1 MVLLHEVTCS
11 DGFHGRARLLESVRL
26 TSMGGFLHNF
36 SFLSA
41 ETMHHTKWIVRIA
54 LLLLVGTVSTTA
66 YLLLHYD
73 EYRQEQVYRQMQYLN
88 SR

>member
-1 MVLLHEVTCS
+1 
-11 DGFHGRARLLESVRL
+11 
-26 TSMGGFLHNF
+26 
-36 SFLSA
+36 
-41 ETMHHTKWIVRIA
+41 MHHTKWIVRIA
-54 LLLLVGTVSTTA
+54 LLLLIGTVSTTA

>member
-1 MVLLHEVTCS
+1 
-11 DGFHGRARLLESVRL
+11 
-26 TSMGGFLHNF
+26 MGGFLHNF

>member
-1 MVLLHEVTCS
+1 
-11 DGFHGRARLLESVRL
+11 FYIISV
-26 TSMGGFLHNF
+26 
-36 SFLSA
+36 FLSA

-54 LLLLVGTVSTTA
+54 LLLLVSTVSTTA

>member
-1 MVLLHEVTCS
+1 
-11 DGFHGRARLLESVRL
+11 
-26 TSMGGFLHNF
+26 MGGFLHNF
-36 SFLSA
+36 KFLSA
-41 ETMHHTKWIVRIA
+41 GTMHHTKWIVRIA
-54 LLLLVGTVSTTA
+54 LLLLVSTVSTTA